1 MSSRVKKSRKQQ
13 VFPHCTPTHMTDD
26 ISTHHKPHFPEDPK
40 CFQAFSQQHGAIHRG
55 AFRHGAHGD
64 ARVRQQE
71 NRGGAWCAG
80 GDNEALA
87 AEAALGRRQGVAQHR
102 ATAWCGGWFV
112 PYFSCYLSHIARIV
126 MCASRLFVHGCEK
139 ERVRAAA
146 LINAWISVDPCCTV
160 ASVRKRLQAS
170 GIERSRRRSSDR

>member
-1 MSSRVKKSRKQQ
+1 
-13 VFPHCTPTHMTDD
+13 MTDSTTYPLTTSH
-26 ISTHHKPHFPEDPK
+26 ISLKIPSVFKPFHNNMVRSTGERFAMEL
-40 CFQAFSQQHGAIHRG
+40 
-55 AFRHGAHGD
+55 HGD

-71 NRGGAWCAG
+71 SRGGAWCAR

-112 PYFSCYLSHIARIV
+112 PCFSCYLSHIARIV
-126 MCASRLFVHGCEK
+126 MCASRLLVHGCKK

-170 GIERSRRRSSDR
+170 GIERSRRRSSDQ